1 MYVQHI
7 VLGIIVDSCYTM
19 YVHVILVKSEHKLIV
34 TVQAIDV
41 HLCFSYTGSEVGY
54 GEKLGYGDPFRWSL
68 ELKHHKTLDRVTPTC
83 IRSVVDVVNIVYSV
97 VHTSSIVP

>member
-41 HLCFSYTGSEVGY
+41 HLCFSYTGSEVDY

-83 IRSVVDVVNIVYSV
+83 MVSGRRCEHCVF
-97 VHTSSIVP
+97 SSSH